1 MSGIDFSLEP
11 VDKPRRGRPPKS
23 PNQTKP
29 VRDAK
34 PPQTKMNGSINGR
47 ADLGSWLW
55 GAADILR
62 GAVSP
67 DDYVDFVV
75 PLLFYKRLS
84 DSYQDEYRKALADF
98 KDEKVARSPMFHKAQ
113 IPDGCH
119 WEDVRKTSTNVG
131 AKLNQ
136 VLADIAKA
144 TPSLDRVINRIDFNN
159 PNTIPEDRLVK
170 LIEHFSQR
178 DLANGNVTPDI
189 LGDGY
194 EYLLKMFNEVAPTRA
209 GEFYTPREVVKVL
222 VGCLKPEEGFE
233 VYDPCCGSGGML
245 IESYYYLK
253 RQGKDPKKL
262 FLYGQELND
271 DTWAMSKMNV
281 FLHDME
287 AQIAQG
293 DTFANPKFL
302 EGSGLKRFDL
312 VIANPMWNQDG
323 FKQFMEDDRYGRF
336 KYGVATNS
344 SADWGWIQHM
354 LASLKP
360 SGRVGVVL
368 DQGALFRGGAEGAI
382 RKGVLKDDLVECVVA
397 LPEKL
402 FYNTGAPGCLIFFNK
417 NKPAERKGKVL
428 FIYAAGGFEK
438 ISAMNRLR
446 DEDIRGI
453 VGVFESFSDSAKYAK
468 VMNLKTVEE
477 NDWNLSITR
486 YVDIFDEP
494 EEIDIPKVWAELNE
508 LDKLREITNRK
519 LSNYMRELGF
529 E

>member
-1 MSGIDFSLEP
+1 MSDINFDLIP
-11 VDKPRRGRPPKS
+11 ADKPRRRGRPPKS
-23 PNQTKP
+23 IAQAKQ
-29 VRDAK
+29 VREAK
-34 PPQTKMNGSINGR
+34 SSQTKMNGSINGR
-47 ADLGSWLW
+47 ADLGSWIW

-84 DSYQDEYRKALADF
+84 DSYQEEYRRALAEF
-98 KDEKVARSPMFHKAQ
+98 KDEKVAQSPMFHKAQ

-136 VLADIAKA
+136 ALADIAKA
-144 TPSLDRVINRIDFNN
+144 TPSLDRVINRVDFNN
-159 PNTIPEDRLVK
+159 PNAIPEDRLVK

-178 DLANGNVTPDI
+178 NLANGNVTPDI

-222 VGCLKPEEGFE
+222 VECLKPEEGFE

-253 RQGKDPKKL
+253 RLGKDPKKL

-287 AQIAQG
+287 AQIVQG

-302 EGSGLKRFDL
+302 EGGGLKRFDL
-312 VIANPMWNQDG
+312 VIAARAALAEYHGQEVSSIQALNDIEIKLDEVEREETRVVDYGGAAEVSLRVLKTFEEQAGGWRKRNLFERQWVQRD
-323 FKQFMEDDRYGRF
+323 FK
-336 KYGVATNS
+336 KYTGM
-344 SADWGWIQHM
+344 SADDMGALLRKMNVGFAGGVSTQGSEDVLKKLMVYWIHQQELLKGYEKNAEKLSENTKLIDGWI
-354 LASLKP
+354 A
-360 SGRVGVVL
+360 
-368 DQGALFRGGAEGAI
+368 
-382 RKGVLKDDLVECVVA
+382 
-397 LPEKL
+397 
-402 FYNTGAPGCLIFFNK
+402 
-417 NKPAERKGKVL
+417 
-428 FIYAAGGFEK
+428 
-438 ISAMNRLR
+438 
-446 DEDIRGI
+446 DIR
-453 VGVFESFSDSAKYAK
+453 E
-468 VMNLKTVEE
+468 LLRLLCVE
-477 NDWNLSITR
+477 
-486 YVDIFDEP
+486 
-494 EEIDIPKVWAELNE
+494 
-508 LDKLREITNRK
+508 
-519 LSNYMRELGF
+519 
-529 E
+529 

>member
-1 MSGIDFSLEP
+1 MSDISFNLEP
-11 VDKPRRGRPPKS
+11 AEKPRRRGRPPRS
-23 PNQTKP
+23 PDQVKQA
-29 VRDAK
+29 REAK
-34 PPQTKMNGSINGR
+34 PSQAKLNGPINGR

-84 DSYQDEYRKALADF
+84 DSYQDEYRKALAEY

-119 WEDVRKTSTNVG
+119 WDDVRKTSTNVG

-144 TPSLDRVINRIDFNN
+144 TPSLDRVINRVDFNN
-159 PNTIPEDRLVK
+159 PNAIPEDRLVK

-209 GEFYTPREVVKVL
+209 GEFYTPREVVRVL
-222 VGCLKPEEGFE
+222 VGCLKPKEGYE

-253 RQGKDPKKL
+253 RLGKDPKKL

-302 EGSGLKRFDL
+302 EGGGLKRFDL

-323 FKQFMEDDRYGRF
+323 FKQLMEDDRYGRF
-336 KYGVATNS
+336 RYGVAKNS

-360 SGRVGVVL
+360 SCRVGVV
-368 DQGALFRGGAEGAI
+368 AR
-382 RKGVLKDDLVECVVA
+382 A
-397 LPEKL
+397 LPC
-402 FYNTGAPGCLIFFNK
+402 P
-417 NKPAERKGKVL
+417 
-428 FIYAAGGFEK
+428 
-438 ISAMNRLR
+438 
-446 DEDIRGI
+446 
-453 VGVFESFSDSAKYAK
+453 
-468 VMNLKTVEE
+468 
-477 NDWNLSITR
+477 
-486 YVDIFDEP
+486 
-494 EEIDIPKVWAELNE
+494 
-508 LDKLREITNRK
+508 
-519 LSNYMRELGF
+519 
-529 E
+529 